1 MNLKN
6 NMNMDEIDFFFF
18 FFKIINDNIDINDII

>member
-6 NMNMDEIDFFFF
+6 SMNMDETDFF
-18 FFKIINDNIDINDII
+18 FFKIINDNININDII